1 MTQHTLSLAIRASPM
16 RNGTQRHSLKDTAAA
31 RMHAIN
37 AAPTRKV
44 IGSGNSPTH
53 VMPAP
58 KINDKYKEY
67 RLVTT
72 ELAGIQPPL
81 TQIAETQTACA
92 RKTPSKW
99 RKPRN

>member
-1 MTQHTLSLAIRASPM
+1 MTEHTLSLAIRASPT

-31 RMHAIN
+31 KMHAIN

-44 IGSGNSPTH
+44 FGSGISPTH

-67 RLVTT
+67 RLVTS

-81 TQIAETQTACA
+81 TQIAETQTVWA
-92 RKTPSKW
+92 R
-99 RKPRN
+99 